1 MNIRQSIIDVVE
13 NLGFLGQNDILGID
27 KVQFW

>member
-1 MNIRQSIIDVVE
+1 MNIRQSIIDVVK